1 MRPRIPASHPLRSLE
16 KELIAEIQWYIDNRP
31 VTFIDYLDAL
41 RFALAHTRR
50 LARETPGMV
59 DGTMMYSCGHR
70 CKAYGLSAPLRL
82 TTKCPKCAKE
92 AS

>member
-1 MRPRIPASHPLRSLE
+1 MRPRIRASHPLRALE
-16 KELIAEIQWYIDNRP
+16 KELIAELERDNWYMP
-31 VTFIDYLDAL
+31 EGL
-41 RFALAHTRR
+41 RFALARLRR